1 MLLTLKLKGPV
12 LVALLLSLS
21 YAATA
26 QDSIQFLH
34 PWKSG
39 EQLNF
44 KSSRSKSD
52 YTRDTLYATT
62 TFVYDVTLQV
72 KQVTPKESLIELTY
86 SANAKDYQEFKKSRT
101 KDIVGNAVASFARQ
115 LYAFKSLKIIY
126 TIDETGAFKRLKNG
140 AALKEYISSAL
151 NAYQQDPKI
160 SSDFKGVLKQFAP
173 AFLSDDFIL
182 YSFLM
187 EVQALHQVYGVKWV
201 PGKQTQDIEM
211 PNPINGEPLPGT
223 LTTALK
229 KEQTGAPDGVA
240 VYDLVMQQQIDS
252 DKLTKTV
259 EGAVTD
265 TYQKI
270 NKPDNGTPSIE
281 STLTYRYKIMDDLV
295 QKLELTKRVASGGSR
310 STEQYILE

>member
-1 MLLTLKLKGPV
+1 MPITSKLKGPV
-12 LVALLLSLS
+12 LVTLLLFLS
-21 YAATA
+21 YAATS

-34 PWKSG
+34 PWKLG

-86 SANAKDYQEFKKSRT
+86 SANAKDYQEFKKSSA
-101 KDIVGNAVASFARQ
+101 KDIVGNAVASFGRQ
-115 LYAFKSLKIIY
+115 LYGFKSLRVLY
-126 TIDETGAFKRLKNG
+126 TIDETGAFKKLKNG
-140 AALKEYISSAL
+140 SALKEYISSTL
-151 NAYQQDPKI
+151 NAFQQDPKV

-173 AFLSDDFIL
+173 AFLSDDYIL

-187 EVQALHQVYGVKWV
+187 EVLAFHQAYGVKWV

-229 KEQTGAPDGVA
+229 KEQPDAPDGVT
-240 VYDLVMQQQIDS
+240 VYDLVMQQQVDS
-252 DKLTKTV
+252 DKMTQTV
-259 EGAVTD
+259 KGAVTD
-265 TYQKI
+265 AYQKI
-270 NKPDNGTPSIE
+270 DKPDNGIPTIE
-281 STLTYRYKIMDDLV
+281 SSLTYRYKIAGDLV
-295 QKLELTKRVASGGSR
+295 QKLQLTKRVASGGSR